1 LITEILRALLTIAML
16 LHASIKDIKTRE
28 IEPKYWI
35 FYGVP
40 LIVIAI
46 AELLTSSPSKML
58 LTVYVI
64 SIIAVIVITIP
75 LFLANMFGGA
85 DVFALLVIA
94 LSHPTVPFKS
104 NIVFPV
110 SIIVLLYSL
119 LLLIGL
125 PIAFFLYNL
134 VKRNYLTL
142 NKISL
147 PRKIAA
153 MFLGIPIR
161 AGELINKRFW
171 YPLYRP
177 WSNEFKLSFDIEED
191 DAELRE
197 KIRDLIE
204 RGKLSSREPIWS
216 TYGIPTIPFILVGY
230 LLALITG
237 DALIKLLFNSL

>member
-1 LITEILRALLTIAML
+1 ML

-46 AELLTSSPSKML
+46 AELLASSPSKML

-64 SIIAVIVITIP
+64 SIIAVIAMTIP

-104 NIVFPV
+104 NTVFPV

-197 KIRDLIE
+197 KIRNLIE
-204 RGKLSSREPIWS
+204 KGELSSHEPIWS

-230 LLALITG
+230 LLTLITG

>member
-1 LITEILRALLTIAML
+1 MITEILRALLTIAML

-46 AELLTSSPSKML
+46 AELLASSPSKML

-64 SIIAVIVITIP
+64 SIIAVIAMTIP

-104 NIVFPV
+104 NTVFPV

-197 KIRDLIE
+197 KIRNLIE
-204 RGKLSSREPIWS
+204 KGELSSHEPIWS

-230 LLALITG
+230 LLTLITG

>member
-1 LITEILRALLTIAML
+1 MITEILRALLTIAML

-46 AELLTSSPSKML
+46 AELLASSPSKML

-64 SIIAVIVITIP
+64 SIIAVIAMTIP

-104 NIVFPV
+104 NTVFPV

-204 RGKLSSREPIWS
+204 KGELSSHEPIWS

-230 LLALITG
+230 LLTLITG

>member
-46 AELLTSSPSKML
+46 AELLASSPSKML

-64 SIIAVIVITIP
+64 SIIAVIAMTIP

-104 NIVFPV
+104 NTVFPV

-204 RGKLSSREPIWS
+204 KGELSSHEPIWS

-230 LLALITG
+230 LLTLITG

>member
-1 LITEILRALLTIAML
+1 MITEILRAILTIAML
-16 LHASIKDIKTRE
+16 LHASIKDIETRE

-40 LIVIAI
+40 LIAIAI
-46 AELLTSSPSKML
+46 AEMLSSSSSKML

-64 SIIAVIVITIP
+64 SIIAVIAMTVP

-104 NIVFPV
+104 SIVFPV

-125 PIAFFLYNL
+125 PIAFFIYNL
-134 VKRNYLTL
+134 VKRNYLIL
-142 NKISL
+142 DKISL

-204 RGKLSSREPIWS
+204 KGKLSSREPIWS

-230 LLALITG
+230 LLTLITG